1 MQNLNAFD
9 EYPVE
14 NFHSILPA
22 QTHECDNGELL
33 RQKAK
38 AIDGNKV
45 TAGNFASVFE
55 IPRKYTFKRDKL
67 EDLKLSAAQFIG
79 SILVKIKDNPGSA
92 ELVHKPKGR
101 QKNMK
106 YWKLPHIYGED
117 TVVPSK
123 VLPLGLQFS
132 GKEPDPMKFVYQNMK
147 LCASLQ
153 DSKHSHVF
161 AVILNQNLFKVV
173 AKRFSPN
180 CSSSIQNI
188 FQGKVL

>member
-67 EDLKLSAAQFIG
+67 EDLKLSFI
-79 SILVKIKDNPGSA
+79 S
-92 ELVHKPKGR
+92 
-101 QKNMK
+101 
-106 YWKLPHIYGED
+106 
-117 TVVPSK
+117 
-123 VLPLGLQFS
+123 F
-132 GKEPDPMKFVYQNMK
+132 
-147 LCASLQ
+147 
-153 DSKHSHVF
+153 HSF
-161 AVILNQNLFKVV
+161 
-173 AKRFSPN
+173 
-180 CSSSIQNI
+180 
-188 FQGKVL
+188 